1 MIKTIGTQALK
12 EIEDI
17 LESRVFL
24 ELSVSV
30 REKWRDSEEVL
41 DLIEEQKE

>member
-1 MIKTIGTQALK
+1 MIKTIGSQARR
-12 EIEDI
+12 EIEEI
-17 LESRVFL
+17 LESKVFL
-24 ELSVSV
+24 ELSVRV